1 MIRTWTVR
9 MVLLL
14 LIAAQAAG
22 AWGQTA
28 GGTPS
33 AEAATESLRVGGLQ
47 ASVEI
52 RRDRWGIN
60 HIYAA
65 NEHDLFFA
73 QGYAAARDR
82 LFQFEIWRRQA
93 TGTVAEILGRREL
106 ARDIGTRLHMF
117 RGDLTAELNWYH
129 PRGAQIITAF
139 VDGINAYIDTALQ
152 RPDQLPI
159 EFRML
164 GIRPGRWTP
173 AVVISRHNGL
183 LANVTQELSTARA
196 VAAVGADAVKAV
208 SGFQGPD
215 PVLTLDPSIDP
226 ALLTPDVLDI
236 YNAFREPLRFLPQ
249 DVLPPYREPQAVA
262 RLDEAIAR
270 PSPHDLS
277 QRREDIGS
285 NNWVVSG
292 SRTQSG
298 LPLLMNDPHRLQG
311 VPSLRYWSHLVAPG
325 WDVIGG
331 GEPMLPGVSIG
342 HNAHGA
348 WGLTIFGS
356 DTEDLYV
363 YETNPARP
371 TQYRYRGQWEEMRI
385 IRDTIAVKG
394 EAPVTVE
401 LKYTRHGP
409 VLKERPERR
418 VAFALRA
425 AWMEIGA
432 APYLASLRMDQATTW
447 EEFREACAYSRI
459 PSENMIWADRRG
471 TIGWQAV
478 AITPLR
484 RHWSGL
490 VPVPGDGRYE
500 WDGYL
505 PIKSLPH
512 AVNPSVGFLVTANNY
527 LFPRDYPFP
536 EAQHYTGADP
546 YRSNRISELLSSGR
560 VLTVADMMAFQNDD
574 YSLPARALVPLL
586 TEVTLTEP
594 RIQRAQQML
603 RDWDRVLARESI
615 AAGIYEMFQRQLL
628 VLVRDRLVPAAARAD
643 LGGVPMSVVIGW
655 MQAPDGRFGRDPIAG
670 RDALL
675 VDALT
680 AAVTELTRKLGADM
694 SQWQYGQTAYHHAL
708 IRHPLS
714 AAVAGEHRT
723 RLDVGP
729 VPRGGDSYTVSA
741 TGGSDNQTSGG
752 SLKMVADLS
761 DWDRSVAQN
770 NPGQSGDPDSPHYR
784 DLFALWARGRYFPLL
799 FTRAGVES
807 VTESILTL
815 QPAAAAGRR

>member
-1 MIRTWTVR
+1 MRQSWKA
-9 MVLLL
+9 
-14 LIAAQAAG
+14 LIALGLMLVAAQAQPANAQAAAPG
-22 AWGQTA
+22 A
-28 GGTPS
+28 
-33 AEAATESLRVGGLQ
+33 AATTESLRVAGLQ
-47 ASVEI
+47 APVEI

-139 VDGINAYIDTALQ
+139 VDGINAYIDDAGQ
-152 RPDQLPI
+152 RPEQLPI

-183 LANVTQELSTARA
+183 LSNVTQELSMARA

-215 PVLTLDPSIDP
+215 PLLTLDPAIDP
-226 ALLTPDVLDI
+226 ALLTPDVLDL

-249 DVLPPYREPQAVA
+249 DIVAQYRAPQAVA
-262 RLDEAIAR
+262 RLDEAVVR
-270 PSPHDLS
+270 PSPLDLS

-356 DTEDLYV
+356 DSEDLYV
-363 YETNPARP
+363 YETNPAQP
-371 TQYRYRGQWEEMRI
+371 GQYRYRGQWEDMRV
-385 IRDTIAVKG
+385 IRESIAVKG
-394 EAPVTVE
+394 EAPVAVE

-409 VLKERPERR
+409 VLKEVPGRR

-425 AWMEIGA
+425 AWMEMGS

-512 AVNPSVGFLVTANNY
+512 AVNPPVGFLVTANNY

-546 YRSNRISELLSSGR
+546 YRSNRITELLSSGR

-586 TEVTLTEP
+586 TEVTVPEATT
-594 RIQRAQQML
+594 QRAQQLL
-603 RDWDRVLARESI
+603 REWDRVLAKDSV

-628 VLVRDRLVPAAARAD
+628 TLVRDRLVPSAARAE

-655 MQAPDGRFGRDPIAG
+655 LQAPDGRFGRDPIAG

-675 VDALT
+675 AEALAT
-680 AAVTELTRKLGADM
+680 AVRELTQKLGADM
-694 SQWQYGQTAYHHAL
+694 SRWQYGQPAYHHAL

-714 AAVAGEHRT
+714 AAVAAEHRA

-761 DWDRSVAQN
+761 DWDQSVAQN
-770 NPGQSGDPDSPHYR
+770 NPGQSGDPESPHYR

-799 FTRAGVES
+799 YSRAGVES
-807 VTESILTL
+807 VTESVLTL
-815 QPAAAAGRR
+815 QPGGAAGRR

>member
-1 MIRTWTVR
+1 MRQSWKAPIALGLMLV
-9 MVLLL
+9 
-14 LIAAQAAG
+14 AAQAQPANAQAAAPG
-22 AWGQTA
+22 A
-28 GGTPS
+28 
-33 AEAATESLRVGGLQ
+33 AATTESLRVAGLQ
-47 ASVEI
+47 APVEI

-139 VDGINAYIDTALQ
+139 VDGINAYIDDAGQ
-152 RPDQLPI
+152 RPEQLPI

-183 LANVTQELSTARA
+183 LSNVTQELSMARA

-215 PVLTLDPSIDP
+215 PLLTLDPAIDP
-226 ALLTPDVLDI
+226 ALLTPDVLDL

-249 DVLPPYREPQAVA
+249 DIVAQYRAPQAVA
-262 RLDEAIAR
+262 RLDEAVVR
-270 PSPHDLS
+270 PSPLDLS
-277 QRREDIGS
+277 QRREDKSS

-356 DTEDLYV
+356 DSEDLYV
-363 YETNPARP
+363 YETNPAQP
-371 TQYRYRGQWEEMRI
+371 GQYRYRGQWEDMRV
-385 IRDTIAVKG
+385 IRESIAVKG
-394 EAPVTVE
+394 EAPVAVE

-409 VLKERPERR
+409 VLKEVPGRR

-425 AWMEIGA
+425 AWMEMGS

-512 AVNPSVGFLVTANNY
+512 AVNPPVGFLVTANNY

-546 YRSNRISELLSSGR
+546 YRSNRITELLSSGR

-586 TEVTLTEP
+586 TEVTVPEATT
-594 RIQRAQQML
+594 QRAQQLL
-603 RDWDRVLARESI
+603 REWDGVLAKDSV

-628 VLVRDRLVPAAARAD
+628 TLVRDRLVPSAARAE

-655 MQAPDGRFGRDPIAG
+655 LQAPDGRFGRDPIAG

-675 VDALT
+675 AEALAT
-680 AAVTELTRKLGADM
+680 AVRELTQKLGADM
-694 SQWQYGQTAYHHAL
+694 SRWQYGQPAYHHAL

-714 AAVAGEHRT
+714 AAVAAEHRA

-770 NPGQSGDPDSPHYR
+770 NPGQSGDPESPHYR

-799 FTRAGVES
+799 YSRAGVES
-807 VTESILTL
+807 VTESVLTL
-815 QPAAAAGRR
+815 QPGGAAGRR